1 MFMAAGKSKKH
12 LLKRER
18 KSKEHPKLFAFTLF
32 LCGSLRARG
41 LTSVTYARANAFTTT
56 ARACHCR
63 RRSAY
68 AGQCG
73 LASKGHAAASCSSDI
88 GSTSCQPYAPYRPPP
103 PCSAAS
109 PAVDCTCR
117 CVLRRGWAAQEAAEP
132 FLRRPPAGGAWP
144 ITRPRTRRTFQERHW
159 APLIPALRAAATL
172 RRGGSSRRDLSAGGR
187 TSGRASKFPPRSRP
201 GTGQDWTQKP
211 IRAPPRLIVCQGSRL
226 QP

>member
-1 MFMAAGKSKKH
+1 MCVWEPEGT
-12 LLKRER
+12 RVY
-18 KSKEHPKLFAFTLF
+18 F
-32 LCGSLRARG
+32 L
-41 LTSVTYARANAFTTT
+41 TYARANAFTTT

-68 AGQCG
+68 AGQRG
-73 LASKGHAAASCSSDI
+73 LAGQGHAAASCNSDI
-88 GSTSCQPYAPYRPPP
+88 ESTSCQLYGPYRSPP

-109 PAVDCTCR
+109 VPRPSTAPA
-117 CVLRRGWAAQEAAEP
+117 AACCSAGEGGGGT
-132 FLRRPPAGGAWP
+132 LPAQTTGGDWP
-144 ITRPRTRRTFQERHW
+144 ITWPRTRRTFEERPW
-159 APLIPALRAAATL
+159 APLMPALRAAATL